1 MVLFLV
7 SHLESMLAK
16 LDCCTN
22 VLQLLMLSEVLCQ
35 NDLRAPLRVVGTE
48 ACPYHANEN
57 DAVKD

>member
-22 VLQLLMLSEVLCQ
+22 VPQFSKLFEVLYP
-35 NDLRAPLRVVGTE
+35 NDLL
-48 ACPYHANEN
+48 
-57 DAVKD
+57 